1 MTKKKLGSVKNTDEV
16 VITACDL
23 ANDVTGTLPVT
34 NGGTGQT
41 TYTNGQLLIGN
52 TTGNTLTKAALT
64 QGTGITITNGA
75 GSITIASSMSGSDYV
90 AKAGDNMT
98 GVLEL
103 NESAQIGASATT
115 DLGTA
120 TGNTVTIAT
129 TSASYASKS
138 MSVSSQDD
146 TPTGLSFSSDG
157 TKCYVVGITNDTVYQ
172 YTLSTAWDIST
183 GSYASKSMSVSSQET
198 SPVGLSFSSDG
209 TKCYVIGYDNDTV
222 YQYTLSTAWD
232 ISTGSYASKSMSVTS
247 QETSPRGLAFSSDG
261 TKCYVVGT
269 TNDTVYQYTLS
280 TAWDISTGSYA
291 SKSMSVTS
299 QETTPQGLAFS
310 SDGTK
315 CYVIGS
321 TSDTIYQYTLSTA
334 WDISTGSYASKSM
347 SVSSQE
353 TSPVGLSFSL
363 DGTKCYVV
371 GTTNDT
377 VYQYT
382 LDSAWELTNV
392 STAITSFGAAS
403 SLQSGTIIHCRASV
417 TNGTLSL
424 THNATSL
431 KIPGSTNLTLA
442 DGDMF
447 DVRKTSDSSAYWEV
461 IKRPSVLTSGTQK
474 TLSTGSPTYVDFTSI
489 PPNVKMIVIM
499 INGLSGR
506 GTSNFIIQ
514 IGDSGG
520 IETSGYA
527 GSTGNI
533 NTGTSVSMSSGFTFA
548 IAATAT
554 HTYNV
559 MATLTLMDSST
570 NTWMYQANTGFTSVA
585 AASVS
590 CGSKSLS
597 ATLDR
602 VRLTTVGGTDTFDAG
617 TMNISYVS

>member
-1 MTKKKLGSVKNTDEV
+1 
-16 VITACDL
+16 
-23 ANDVTGTLPVT
+23 
-34 NGGTGQT
+34 
-41 TYTNGQLLIGN
+41 
-52 TTGNTLTKAALT
+52 
-64 QGTGITITNGA
+64 
-75 GSITIASSMSGSDYV
+75 
-90 AKAGDNMT
+90 
-98 GVLEL
+98 
-103 NESAQIGASATT
+103 
-115 DLGTA
+115 
-120 TGNTVTIAT
+120 
-129 TSASYASKS
+129 
-138 MSVSSQDD
+138 
-146 TPTGLSFSSDG
+146 
-157 TKCYVVGITNDTVYQ
+157 
-172 YTLSTAWDIST
+172 
-183 GSYASKSMSVSSQET
+183 
-198 SPVGLSFSSDG
+198 
-209 TKCYVIGYDNDTV
+209 
-222 YQYTLSTAWD
+222 
-232 ISTGSYASKSMSVTS
+232 
-247 QETSPRGLAFSSDG
+247 
-261 TKCYVVGT
+261 
-269 TNDTVYQYTLS
+269 
-280 TAWDISTGSYA
+280 
-291 SKSMSVTS
+291 MSVTS